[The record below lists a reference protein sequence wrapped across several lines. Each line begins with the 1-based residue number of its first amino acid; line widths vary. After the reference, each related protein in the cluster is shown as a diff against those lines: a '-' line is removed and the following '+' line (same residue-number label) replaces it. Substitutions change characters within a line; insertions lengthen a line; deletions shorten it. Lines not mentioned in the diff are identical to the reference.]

1 MASITPAATK
11 DRSDYSWSLSLG
23 KVTTTTLCA
32 AVTVVLGGYW
42 NICSAETLAEALAM
56 AYQNNPTLQAERAAL
71 RATDEGV
78 PQARAGWRP
87 DLRIVGRG
95 GYTYQY
101 PDSGLNDDGAA
112 YAANLRLTQN
122 LYTGGG
128 TLADVRR
135 ARNAVRAG
143 RARLAVTEQDVFF
156 RAVGAYV
163 DVVRDTAVLELN
175 INNERVL
182 RRQQEATR
190 DRFNV
195 GEVTRTD
202 VAQAD
207 ARLARARAD
216 RIRAQGNL
224 KISKGV
230 YEQIVGKAP
239 GQLESPGDVTE
250 LPGNREEALQ
260 WADSSNPSVVAARH
274 DEQASRNGVDL
285 AESELLPKLDV
296 IGEGGRSKDFLLGT
310 TAMNAASVTAQLTI
324 PLYQRG
330 FVTSRVREAKQIVGR
345 DRLRLSAARRSAS
358 EVANNAWE
366 SLVTTRAQIESIN
379 SEVRASRIALEG
391 VRQEALV
398 GSRTVLDVL
407 DAEQELLDA
416 QVNLVRA
423 QRDEI
428 VAQYQL
434 SAAVG
439 RLTAKGLNLD
449 VPVYDALKHYN
460 AVESKLWG
468 LGGSIDE

>member
-1 MASITPAATK
+1 MAPITLAALK
-11 DRSDYSWSLSLG
+11 ERSDWSWNLSLG
-23 KVTTTTLCA
+23 KFTTATVCA
-32 AVTVVLGGYW
+32 AAAVMLTGVW
-42 NICSAETLAEALAM
+42 NTGAAESLAEAMAM

-71 RATDEGV
+71 RARDEGV

-87 DLRIVGRG
+87 NLDIVGRG

-101 PDSGLNDDGAA
+101 SDNGDTDDGASYSA
-112 YAANLRLTQN
+112 SLRLTQN
-122 LYTGGG
+122 VYAGGG

-135 ARNAVRAG
+135 ARNAVKAG
-143 RARLAVTEQDVFF
+143 RARLGITEQDVLS
-156 RAVGAYV
+156 RAVSAYV
-163 DVVRDTAVLELN
+163 DVARDTAVLQLN
-175 INNERVL
+175 INNEKVL

-216 RIRAQGNL
+216 RIRAQGDL
-224 KISKGV
+224 KIRRGV
-230 YEQIVGKAP
+230 YEQIIGKAP
-239 GQLESPGDVTE
+239 GRLTNPDTISDLPSDRDQALE
-250 LPGNREEALQ
+250 
-260 WADSSNPSVVAARH
+260 WADAGNPSVVAARF
-274 DEQASRNGVDL
+274 DEQAARDGVDVF
-285 AESELLPKLDV
+285 ESELLPKLDV
-296 IGEGGRSKDFLLGT
+296 IGEGGRTKDYLLGT
-310 TAMNAASVTAQLTI
+310 SAMNAASVTAQLTI

-330 FVTSRVREAKQIVGR
+330 FVSSRVREAKQIAGR
-345 DRLRLSAARRSAS
+345 DRLRLAVARRAAA
-358 EVANNAWE
+358 ELANNAWE
-366 SLVTTRAQIESIN
+366 SLVTTRARIVSIN

-423 QRDEI
+423 QRDETL
-428 VAQYQL
+428 AQYQL
-434 SAAVG
+434 AAAVG

-449 VPVYDALKHYN
+449 VKTYDAVKHYN
-460 AVESKLWG
+460 AVQDKLWG
-468 LGGSIDE
+468 LGGSIDK